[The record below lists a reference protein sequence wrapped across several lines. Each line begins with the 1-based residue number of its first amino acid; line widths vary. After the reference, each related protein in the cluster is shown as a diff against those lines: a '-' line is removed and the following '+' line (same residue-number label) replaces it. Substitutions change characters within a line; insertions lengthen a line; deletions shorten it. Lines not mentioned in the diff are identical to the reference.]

1 VADTLSTGNRF
12 DDQEHQMYGPGIAPP
27 QPRPAGRAAVIWLRV
42 LFTALPVLSLGFLAW
57 GSLLRLAVVR
67 RNPLDWA
74 LMVIDIVAIII
85 GYTLVGL
92 AHDNTDSWQS
102 NAGTL
107 TVLVCM
113 FGSPAYFLVMD
124 IRRKETRPAG
134 YAMPTGYPPNPY
146 STGYGPMPGPMPA
159 GPAHGGIPRSAP
171 VQSQTPMPGRP
182 PVSAQTPGPA
192 RPPAPRINQVR
203 AELDELSDYLRKEE
217 GR

>member
-1 VADTLSTGNRF
+1 
-12 DDQEHQMYGPGIAPP
+12 MYGPGIAPP
-27 QPRPAGRAAVIWLRV
+27 QPRPAGRGAVIWLRV

-74 LMVIDIVAIII
+74 LMVADIVAIVV
-85 GYTLVGL
+85 GYVLVGM
-92 AHDNTDSWQS
+92 ANNNTDSWQS

-124 IRRKETRPAG
+124 IKRPDLRPGG
-134 YAMPTGYPPNPY
+134 YAMPTGYGMPNPY
-146 STGYGPMPGPMPA
+146 ATGYGPTAGPMHGGPVHSGITRPA
-159 GPAHGGIPRSAP
+159 PAHNPMP
-171 VQSQTPMPGRP
+171 TQTPMP
-182 PVSAQTPGPA
+182 AQDPMSSRTPMPTQ
-192 RPPAPRINQVR
+192 PPAPRIDQVR